1 LIFEALIMDFFKKQS
16 VLLVNLILTIS
27 IIIAESSSDYTVM
40 LDDIISDT
48 HVSRPFLR
56 KIKSDVIN
64 AHILGI
70 NHSENILLARDKS
83 CVAKEGASS
92 LEKVFNCYQPLRSR
106 N

>member
-1 LIFEALIMDFFKKQS
+1 
-16 VLLVNLILTIS
+16 
-27 IIIAESSSDYTVM
+27 M
-40 LDDIISDT
+40 LDDVISDT

-92 LEKVFNCYQPLRSR
+92 LEKVFNCYQATQIEKLESQNILTQVESQWSKRYLH
-106 N
+106 